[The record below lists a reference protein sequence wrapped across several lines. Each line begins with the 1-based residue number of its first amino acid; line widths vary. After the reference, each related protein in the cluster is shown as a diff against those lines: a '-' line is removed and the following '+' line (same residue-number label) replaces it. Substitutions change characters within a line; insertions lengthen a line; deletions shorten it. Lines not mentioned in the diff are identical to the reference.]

1 MAKKISVSDGVK
13 SDVAKESRIAQC
25 CVCRCL
31 PQLDQRIY
39 PTPDPLNEI
48 IKDEPEQHQLHH
60 LDNESAFYWDF
71 LHIPCPKMCAMIGN
85 SCLLWPIS
93 LRFVR
98 SIIRIISFI
107 WLKTAISPNQFYSS
121 VKINHIY

>member
-1 MAKKISVSDGVK
+1 MKFSVLFHAGWNLAKKISVSDGVK

-48 IKDEPEQHQLHH
+48 IKDEPEQHHLHH
-60 LDNESAFYWDF
+60 PDNESAFYWDF
-71 LHIPCPKMCAMIGN
+71 LQTEERRTNCVCHIG
-85 SCLLWPIS
+85 
-93 LRFVR
+93 
-98 SIIRIISFI
+98 
-107 WLKTAISPNQFYSS
+107 TED
-121 VKINHIY
+121 